1 MRWRYGLTEPM
12 VQLLPDYAIA
22 TDASPQGIGALLA
35 TADNNMGPSF
45 TILEGLE
52 IQLEEADA
60 KWLGVPW
67 NDSASQGPLVAAQ
80 PSWKTRASSC
90 EATA

>member
-67 NDSASQGPLVAAQ
+67 NDSASQGPLEAAQ